1 MIHKAYKFRIYP
13 TQEQQE
19 LLSKHFG
26 CSRFIYN
33 HFLNVQKEHY
43 LNNKD
48 NEESERVRL
57 YKSKFETMK
66 ELTQLKKE
74 LTWLKEINSQSLQC
88 TLTNLDTAYKQF
100 FLKKSNFPKFKSK
113 YTKQSFK
120 VPQYTA
126 IENKRLFIPKFKQGI
141 KLRQH
146 RELGGR
152 IINVT
157 ISKNSA
163 NQYFVSVVCEVEQLQ
178 LLKLN
183 NAIGIDLGIK
193 DFAVTSN
200 KDVYTNPK
208 ILYQYESKLKYLQ
221 RQLSKKKLS
230 SINRN
235 KARLKVAKL
244 HNKIANIRQD
254 FLHKLST
261 KIINENQVI
270 VLEDLNVKGM
280 MKNHHLA
287 KAISNCSWSTFVN
300 MLQYKSDWYRREVI
314 KIDRWFPSSKT
325 CNHCGYI
332 NQSLKLS
339 QRTWICNQCNTTIDR
354 DYNAALN
361 ILKQGLNLIDST
373 AVGTTVESLRS
384 CPVTI
389 GSYETGNSTALS

>member
-13 TQEQQE
+13 TIEQQE

-26 CSRFIYN
+26 CSRFVYN
-33 HFLNVQKEHY
+33 HFLTVQKDHY

-48 NEESERVRL
+48 NKESDRVHL
-57 YKSKFETMK
+57 YKSKFGNMK

-74 LTWLKEINSQSLQC
+74 LTWLKEVNAQSLQT

-100 FLKKSNFPKFKSK
+100 FKKNTSFPQFKSK
-113 YTKQSFK
+113 YANQSFK
-120 VPQYTA
+120 VPQATS
-126 IENKRLFIPKFKQGI
+126 IKNKNIYIPKFREGI

-146 RELGGR
+146 RELDGR
-152 IINVT
+152 IINAT
-157 ISKNSA
+157 ICKNSA
-163 NQYFVSVVCEVEQLQ
+163 NQYFVAIVCEVPQVTLPT
-178 LLKLN
+178 LN

-200 KDVYTNPK
+200 KDIYTNPK
-208 ILYQYESKLKYLQ
+208 ILYQYENKLKYLQ
-221 RQLSKKKLS
+221 RQLSKKKLTS
-230 SINRN
+230 KNRI
-235 KARLKVAKL
+235 KAKLKVARL

-280 MKNHHLA
+280 MKNHNLA
-287 KAISNCSWSTFVN
+287 KAISNCSWSTFVS
-300 MLQYKSDWYRREVI
+300 MLQYKSDWYGRETI

-325 CNHCGYI
+325 CNYCGYI
-332 NQSLKLS
+332 NQSLKLH
-339 QRTWICNQCNTTIDR
+339 QRTWVCNQCNITIDR

-361 ILKQGLNLIDST
+361 ILKQGLSLISST

-384 CPVTI
+384 CPVPI
-389 GSYETGNSTALS
+389 GSCETGISVLE

>member
-88 TLTNLDTAYKQF
+88 TLTNLDTANKQF

-120 VPQYTA
+120 VPQYTV

-235 KARLKVAKL
+235 K
-244 HNKIANIRQD
+244 D
-254 FLHKLST
+254 FPFQMLS
-261 KIINENQVI
+261 KFIDSLRE
-270 VLEDLNVKGM
+270 
-280 MKNHHLA
+280 KNYQ
-287 KAISNCSWSTFVN
+287 FVN
-300 MLQYKSDWYRREVI
+300 
-314 KIDRWFPSSKT
+314 
-325 CNHCGYI
+325 
-332 NQSLKLS
+332 LS
-339 QRTWICNQCNTTIDR
+339 Q
-354 DYNAALN
+354 
-361 ILKQGLNLIDST
+361 LIS
-373 AVGTTVESLRS
+373 AEIS
-384 CPVTI
+384 I
-389 GSYETGNSTALS
+389 